1 MKNTVKFN
9 RMKEKAEESKLA
21 KTESRKSPEEL
32 VARLLQ
38 GNAAGMDQL

>member
-1 MKNTVKFN
+1 
-9 RMKEKAEESKLA
+9 MKEKGEKSELA

-38 GNAAGMDQL
+38 GNAAGMNQL